1 MEIAI
6 GRSKKVPSLGNS
18 AGARLITIFLAGKS
32 SMEFFIALR
41 TRSLASSI
49 ALLPIPTICSPGS
62 PFEESPSTSIISAS

>member
-41 TRSLASSI
+41 TRSFASSI
-49 ALLPIPTICSPGS
+49 ALLPIPTICSPGN